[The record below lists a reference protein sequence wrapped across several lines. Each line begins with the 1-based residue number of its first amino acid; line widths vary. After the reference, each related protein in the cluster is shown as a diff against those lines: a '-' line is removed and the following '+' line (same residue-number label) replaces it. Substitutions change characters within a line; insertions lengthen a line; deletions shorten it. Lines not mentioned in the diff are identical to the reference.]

1 MFYKHYLI
9 LQTKI
14 VLKPDQTI
22 IDSIIIWKKNILSMQ
37 WSRTD
42 YQTVVTSLKC
52 GGTVLIKSGSILV
65 NQDTLVLQVD
75 TNYTPGVRY

>member
-14 VLKPDQTI
+14 VFKPDQTI

-37 WSRTD
+37 WPRTD

-52 GGTVLIKSGSILV
+52 GGTVHIKFGSILV

>member
-22 IDSIIIWKKNILSMQ
+22 IDSIIIWKKNLLSMQ
-37 WSRTD
+37 WPITD

-52 GGTVLIKSGSILV
+52 GGTVHIKSGSILV